1 MFDLT
6 PTIRSIS
13 DTFAQAN
20 LVLSMSILT
29 SLFLLAVALVITVLY
44 HSDLSKMSYKTT
56 STWSKWLTITGILA
70 FLPAIVSG
78 IVLFAALNIAE
89 DEVKVALQSWASE
102 EYTINLTDDQVN
114 MMIDRI
120 NLENPSDD
128 VTGTLVIQNNG
139 TEEPILWHFVNGN
152 KIMLTDM
159 DMNPLPA
166 QDK

>member
-1 MFDLT
+1 MAAELVLT
-6 PTIRSIS
+6 VGYHAGIFEVS
-13 DTFAQAN
+13 DTAYEN
-20 LVLSMSILT
+20 
-29 SLFLLAVALVITVLY
+29 
-44 HSDLSKMSYKTT
+44 
-56 STWSKWLTITGILA
+56 WSKRLIVPGI
-70 FLPAIVSG
+70 I
-78 IVLFAALNIAE
+78 AALPIFVAAVSTPIALNNAE
-89 DEVKVALQSWASE
+89 GGVVPAVQSWASE
-102 EYTINLTDDQVN
+102 EYTIDLTDDQVN

-128 VTGTLVIQNNG
+128 VTGTLVINNNG